1 MLTLGT
7 LGFTAPMILTAL
19 AALPILW
26 WLLRA
31 VPPAPVL
38 RRFPGIVLL
47 LGLREKDPESQRTP
61 WWLLLLRVGALAAL
75 ILALAGP
82 VLNPRTVSPG
92 EGPLLVVLDA
102 SWASARDWPRRM
114 ERVGQAVSE
123 ARRTGR
129 PVAVVSLTMPPP
141 EGPVFRSG
149 DYWQERLGSLAP
161 QPYASP
167 TSVPDWLGNLPA
179 GVETLWLSDGL
190 ARDGRRALLDALEA
204 RGPVQ
209 VFEPDTPVLALM
221 PAGFEGGAV
230 TLSARRAGR
239 DLPV

>member
-19 AALPILW
+19 AALPVLW

-61 WWLLLLRVGALAAL
+61 WWLLLLRVGAVAAL

-82 VLNPRTVSPG
+82 VLNPRTVAPG
-92 EGPLLVVLDA
+92 EGPLLVLMDA
-102 SWASARDWPRRM
+102 SWASARDWPRRV
-114 ERVGQAVSE
+114 ERVGQALSE

-129 PVAVVSLTMPPP
+129 PVAVVSLTAPPA
-141 EGPVFRSG
+141 EGPVFRSA
-149 DYWQERLGSLAP
+149 DYWQDRVGALAP
-161 QPYASP
+161 EPYAP
-167 TSVPDWLGNLPA
+167 PLALPGWLNDLPA
-179 GVETLWLSDGL
+179 ER
-190 ARDGRRALLDALEA
+190 RDAVAVGR
-204 RGPVQ
+204 
-209 VFEPDTPVLALM
+209 
-221 PAGFEGGAV
+221 AG
-230 TLSARRAGR
+230 ARRAAGASAGVAGARAGERVRAGR
-239 DLPV
+239 NRPGADAGGLRWRRRDPDRAPSRA